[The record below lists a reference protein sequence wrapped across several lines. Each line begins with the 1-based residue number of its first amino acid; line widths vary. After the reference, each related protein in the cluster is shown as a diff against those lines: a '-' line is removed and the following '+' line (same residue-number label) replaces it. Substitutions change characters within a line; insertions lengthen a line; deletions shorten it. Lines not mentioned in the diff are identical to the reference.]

1 MWEKFHFDSARGNI
15 KLKGQQLST
24 SHKVSRWQFWT
35 RKGNELGD
43 VTALSIRLIHPSLF
57 TLTPSHQGPSILIH
71 HSYCSIIN
79 NSNSLS
85 KGKIKYIWLGCC
97 FRFHSSMVYLKQ
109 FQPHPFKLRASSSM
123 YIII

>member
-1 MWEKFHFDSARGNI
+1 MWEKFYFDSARGNI

-24 SHKVSRWQFWT
+24 SHKVCRWQFWT

-57 TLTPSHQGPSILIH
+57 TLTPFHQGHSILIH

-85 KGKIKYIWLGCC
+85 KGKLKSVWLGSC
-97 FRFHSSMVYLKQ
+97 FRFHCSMVHLKQ
-109 FQPHPFKLRASSSM
+109 FKLHPSYHCASSSM
-123 YIII
+123 YMII